1 VALDN
6 LNAVKYTYK
15 ADEQKDLH
23 IGFIAEEVPELLAT
37 PDRKGV
43 SPMDVIAVLTKVV
56 QEQQRT
62 IAELQS
68 RVKSLE
74 ERQ

>member
-43 SPMDVIAVLTKVV
+43 NPMDVIAVLTKVM
-56 QEQQRT
+56 QGQQKE
-62 IAELQS
+62 IAAL
-68 RVKSLE
+68 RE
-74 ERQ
+74 EVNALKQQQ